1 MEHQNKLQE
10 TLIKPEIGLSVIIDA
25 KEYTISEHNGNS
37 WVLYRER
44 IDGSA
49 ETKTLTTEEVED
61 YLN

>member
-1 MEHQNKLQE
+1 MEHQDKSQE
-10 TLIKPEIGLSVIIDA
+10 TLIKPEIGLSVLINE
-25 KEYTISEHNGNS
+25 KEYTISEHNGDQ

-49 ETKTLTTEEVED
+49 ETKTLTAQEVED